1 MTTLRLQLRLLQG
14 GKVHF
19 VQADFDW
26 DVCRPMTA
34 MDRHHL
40 FDQAIRE
47 LEDRL
52 QNQMVRS
59 TPVPEKPSYAPRYD
73 AGVEKAR

>member
-14 GKVHF
+14 GKVHY

-26 DVCRPMTA
+26 ELCRPMTA

-40 FDQAIRE
+40 MDQAIRE
-47 LEDRL
+47 MEERL
-52 QNQMVRS
+52 QNQMVRA
-59 TPVPEKPSYAPRYD
+59 TPVPEKHSYAPRYD